1 MAIRVPTL
9 DTAAVER
16 ERRGLRARLRGSTDE
31 PSIDRLTRLVH
42 EAVDRGLPD
51 EALAIVPSELTTDPG
66 AGLAWALCRA
76 HWDAGNRSDVRAL
89 ALRHVDAITTA
100 PVEAKRVVVRAAWT
114 GALAGVADPPLA
126 EALDQI
132 RAEVRERQGP
142 TSLVADLAHLDAYTD
157 LVHSA
162 ALPRALARAGLAAEL
177 YAFVGEPGPE
187 VKARILLARTDAIAG
202 RLQSSAQNARRAVER
217 ARATADPRLLV
228 QSLNALGI
236 ALFRRGEWTETE
248 RCLVRADELAL
259 AFGENRWR
267 VPAQL
272 HLARLL
278 TARGD
283 VARAEGVLR
292 RIDPD
297 ALGLHAVPV
306 QAVFDEYQGMVRLA
320 RGDAE
325 GAMACYDRALERID
339 AAGVVSYERSEL
351 HLRRAEALLRLE
363 RFAAAHAECG
373 RGLDGIEAT
382 GQWLERGQLLRIQ
395 ALAAE
400 ACGRPRESVEARDR
414 AERALRHTG
423 DQAELAR
430 CLFDR
435 ARSSAESSE
444 RRRHAAAEAG
454 HLVRTLGLEVR
465 ACEAYE
471 LEAEVAPVADEE
483 SVGADLAGS
492 FGPDLVAVSSSM
504 RSLLRELVTAAASDA
519 PVLLQGETGTGKE
532 VLARALHDRSGRA
545 DAPFVPVNCA
555 AIPESLFEREF
566 FGHARG
572 AFTGADRDAPGL
584 VEAAAGGTLFLDEIG
599 EMPASVQPKLL
610 RLLQEGT
617 FRRVGEVRERSV
629 DLRIVAATNRPLFEL
644 SQEGE
649 FREDLYYRL
658 SWFELGIPPL
668 RERPDDVEALA
679 RSFLD
684 REGRRVGRTFRMERS
699 AWRALRRFA
708 WPGNVRQLE
717 SAVASACA
725 RAGED
730 GRVRVADLPV
740 HVRQEVRATR
750 ERPTRDVDLHRSL
763 ERYERELILDA
774 LRRSGHRR
782 TEAARRLGIGRNTLY
797 EKMKRLGIRPESPGR
812 VA

>member
-9 DTAAVER
+9 DTATVER
-16 ERRGLRARLRGSTDE
+16 ERRGLRSRMRGSTDE
-31 PSIDRLTRLVH
+31 PSADRLTRLVH
-42 EAVDRGLPD
+42 EAVDRGLSD
-51 EALAIVPSELTTDPG
+51 EALAIVSSDLASDPG
-66 AGLAWALCRA
+66 PGLSWALCRA
-76 HWDAGNRSDVRAL
+76 YWDAGDRGSVHAL
-89 ALRHVDAITTA
+89 ALQQVESIATA
-100 PVEAKRVVVRAAWT
+100 PVESRRVVVRAAWI
-114 GALAGVADPPLA
+114 GALAGASDPIVS

-132 RAEVRERQGP
+132 RAEVHERQGP
-142 TSLVADLAHLDAYTD
+142 TPLVADLAHLEAYTD
-157 LVHSA
+157 LVHA
-162 ALPRALARAGLAAEL
+162 ADLPRALARAGLAAEL
-177 YAFVGEPGPE
+177 YAFTGEAGSE
-187 VKARILLARTDAIAG
+187 VKARILLARIDAIAG
-202 RLQSSAQNARRAVER
+202 RLQSSAQNARRAVDR
-217 ARATADPRLLV
+217 ARSTADPRLLV

-259 AFGENRWR
+259 AFGDSRWR

-272 HLARLL
+272 YLARLF

-283 VARAEGVLR
+283 TARAEGVLR
-292 RIDPD
+292 RIDDD
-297 ALGLHAVPV
+297 ALTLHAASV
-306 QAVFDEYQGMVRLA
+306 QAVFDEYKGMVRLA

-325 GAMACYDRALERID
+325 GALAFYDRASERID

-351 HLRRAEALLRLE
+351 CLRRAEALLQLE
-363 RFAAAHAECG
+363 RFAEADSECG
-373 RGLDGIEAT
+373 RGLDRIEAT

-400 ACGRPRESVEARDR
+400 ACGRPRESVETRDR

-430 CLFDR
+430 CLLDR
-435 ARSSAESSE
+435 ARSSVESSD

-454 HLVRTLGLEVR
+454 HLFRTLD
-465 ACEAYE
+465 
-471 LEAEVAPVADEE
+471 LEAEAREAFELETEVAPSYDEAVTDSE
-483 SVGADLAGS
+483 IAGS

-504 RSLLRELVTAAASDA
+504 RSLLSELVTAAASDA

-532 VLARALHDRSGRA
+532 VLARALHDRSART
-545 DAPFVPVNCA
+545 DAPFVPVNCS

-584 VEAAAGGTLFLDEIG
+584 LEAAAGGTLFLDEVG

-644 SQEGE
+644 SQDGE

-679 RSFLD
+679 RSFLEREERRFGRAFRVD
-684 REGRRVGRTFRMERS
+684 RT
-699 AWRALRRFA
+699 AWRALRRFE

-725 RAGED
+725 RSGEE
-730 GRVRVADLPV
+730 GRVRVSDLPV
-740 HVRQEVRATR
+740 HVRREVRGIR
-750 ERPTRDVDLHRSL
+750 ERSTRDLDLHRSL

-774 LRRSGHRR
+774 LRRSGQQR

-797 EKMKRLGIRPESPGR
+797 EKMKRLGIRPENPGR
-812 VA
+812 AA